1 MRTDRDKLILDNINL
16 IYYVLKQYGL
26 YKNKD
31 EYYDIC
37 MIGLCKAANFFDESK
52 GYTFCTYGVSCIRTE
67 LLGHLRKEKNNKRI
81 ANYKTISLDTTV
93 CENEGKE
100 ITLLDTLSSDIN
112 IEEEIINKEQ
122 QELFIEALKVLDD
135 VELKVLSYM
144 YGINGCEEL
153 TQFEISKIVGFSQA
167 NVSRVGKR
175 AINKMKYYLKVN
187 RGIDNGR

>member
-37 MIGLCKAANFFDESK
+37 MIGLIKAADTFNESK
-52 GYTFCTYGVSCIRTE
+52 GYTFSTYGISCIRSE
-67 LLGHLRKEKNNKRI
+67 LFGYLRKEKNNKRI

-100 ITLLDTLSSDIN
+100 ITLLDTLSSDTD

-122 QELFIEALKVLDD
+122 QELFIEALKVLNDI
-135 VELKVLSYM
+135 ELKVLSYM

-187 RGIDNGR
+187 RGIDCGR

>member
-26 YKNKD
+26 YKSTD

-37 MIGLCKAANFFDESK
+37 MIGLVKAANTFDESK
-52 GYTFCTYGVSCIRTE
+52 GYTFSTYGISCIRSE
-67 LLGHLRKEKNNKRI
+67 LFGYLRKEKNNKRI

-93 CENEGKE
+93 YENEGKE
-100 ITLLDTLSSDIN
+100 ITLLDTLSSDTD
-112 IEEEIINKEQ
+112 IEEEIITKEQ

-175 AINKMKYYLKVN
+175 AINKIKYYLKVN